1 MYMMYHVYVVC
12 KYSWISDIRMDLN
25 FSVHSTQ
32 EELSD
37 LQQSLELQRLQLE
50 RERGRQQRLATSLTD
65 QMQSEAQVWKIH
77 TKK

>member
-1 MYMMYHVYVVC
+1 MH
-12 KYSWISDIRMDLN
+12 
-25 FSVHSTQ
+25 FTQ